1 VGNRCSNS
9 LLHAIC
15 PDAKIVSCRTKPP
28 SKTRTQH
35 PTQVMLFDRGEV
47 RTNNKKIIDLLQNS
61 GWTQFSSSILDCK
74 RLLIRMLSTSS
85 KLAILVLI
93 TDKLNS
99 IQPLFRCREFKFG
112 HVWSP
117 AWKLYSLT
125 QSNQPWWHLKLI
137 LTCIYV
143 RFVINT
149 ERTII
154 ELPRIFA
161 RLSRNL
167 NSCTHSTHLYNHRIR
182 RIHSSLVLSSRPLTR
197 SLK

>member
-1 VGNRCSNS
+1 
-9 LLHAIC
+9 
-15 PDAKIVSCRTKPP
+15 
-28 SKTRTQH
+28 
-35 PTQVMLFDRGEV
+35 MLFDRGEV

-74 RLLIRMLSTSS
+74 RLLIRMLSTFS

-99 IQPLFRCREFKFG
+99 IQPLFRCWEFKFG

-125 QSNQPWWHLKLI
+125 QSNQPWWHLKLT

-143 RFVINT
+143 RFVINVRDLSNCHT
-149 ERTII
+149 WDSWAACHLGMNPITFGKLNFDSEQSYAFVH
-154 ELPRIFA
+154 LPLTCAKTRKF
-161 RLSRNL
+161 S
-167 NSCTHSTHLYNHRIR
+167 YFF
-182 RIHSSLVLSSRPLTR
+182 SSLRGLFEAVAELF
-197 SLK
+197 